1 MIIGIDFSINSTAVT
16 IYDGK
21 EFRYYS
27 FIPNYRPT
35 LKGFLTHTKID
46 DIVEIHSYLKN
57 GNTKDPIVDQS
68 IKLMNA
74 DRLSN
79 RIIEV
84 LSDKIK
90 DNPRF
95 FIEGFSF
102 ASKGNSF
109 IDLITF
115 NTFMKAKIIQKWGDC
130 ITIISPKSLKK
141 YYTGNGNSGKFEMLK
156 SYFLKVNDKLSLR
169 LNELGLNRDEEFNIP
184 KPIDDLI
191 DSISLCEWGLSQK
204 DENKQD

>member
-16 IYDGK
+16 IFDGTT
-21 EFRYYS
+21 FNYYS
-27 FIPNYRPT
+27 FVPNYRPT
-35 LKGFLTHTKID
+35 LKGFQIHSKID
-46 DIVEIHSYLKN
+46 NIVEIHSYLKN

-79 RIIEV
+79 KIMEV
-84 LSDKIK
+84 LSKKLQDEP
-90 DNPRF
+90 NF
-95 FIEGFSF
+95 YIEGFSF

-115 NTFMKAKIIQKWGDC
+115 NTFLKAKIIQKWGDC
-130 ITIISPKSLKK
+130 ITVISPKSLKK

-156 SYFLKVNDKLSLR
+156 EYFGKVDDQLSKR

-184 KPIDDLI
+184 KPVDDLI

-204 DENKQD
+204 DEITQD

>member
-1 MIIGIDFSINSTAVT
+1 MIIGIDFSINSTAIT

-21 EFRYYS
+21 EFSYYS
-27 FIPNYRPT
+27 FVPNYRPT
-35 LKGFLTHTKID
+35 LKGFLIHTKID
-46 DIVEIHSYLKN
+46 NIVEIHSYLKN

-79 RIIEV
+79 TIMEV
-84 LSDKIK
+84 LSNKIK
-90 DNPRF
+90 KDPKF

-130 ITIISPKSLKK
+130 ITVISPKSLKK

-156 SYFLKVNDKLSLR
+156 SYFLKVNDKLSIR
-169 LNELGLNRDEEFNIP
+169 LNELGLNQDEEFNIP

-191 DSISLCEWGLSQK
+191 DSISLCEWGQSQK
-204 DENKQD
+204 NENKQD

>member
-1 MIIGIDFSINSTAVT
+1 MIIGIDFSINSTAIT
-16 IYDGK
+16 IHDGK
-21 EFRYYS
+21 DFNYFS
-27 FIPNYRPT
+27 FVPNYRPT

-79 RIIEV
+79 IIMEV
-84 LSDKIK
+84 LSKKIK
-90 DNPRF
+90 KDPKF

-115 NTFMKAKIIQKWGDC
+115 NTFMKAKIVQKWGDC

-156 SYFLKVNDKLSLR
+156 SYFLKVNNKLSIR
-169 LNELGLNRDEEFNIP
+169 LNELGLNKDEEFNIP

-191 DSISLCEWGLSQK
+191 DSISLCEWGQSQK
-204 DENKQD
+204 NENKQD